1 MNNQKPRMKQSSV
14 LYSINELSRMHQMS
28 IEYKQVTEWKKT
40 FRACTWD
47 YFEPNRNQVS
57 IQKWKQNI
65 IFRTIR

>member
-57 IQKWKQNI
+57 I
-65 IFRTIR
+65 